1 MSAVLRH
8 TKMPMEIICTI
19 AGNEA
24 VLDVSG
30 AVYFPA
36 DALLVVADMHLEK
49 GTAWARRG
57 FFLPPYDSKLTLLAL
72 KKVAAK
78 FSPKR
83 ILFLGD
89 SFHDKTAAFRLQS
102 LELEALNQI
111 ASKHELIWVT
121 GNHDPQ
127 IPDMITGTCCDEMH
141 VGGLHFTH
149 IPIKNYEAEGQV
161 SGHLHP
167 AAHVTG
173 RGRSIR
179 RRCFITD
186 GKRMIVPAFGAY
198 TGGLS
203 VKDKVFDGLFDKPTT
218 RIFVLGDEEIFPMML
233 RG

>member
-1 MSAVLRH
+1 MVPFSF
-8 TKMPMEIICTI
+8 
-19 AGNEA
+19 AGHDF
-24 VLDVSG
+24 LSSPSG
-30 AVYFPA
+30 ALYWPA
-36 DALLVVADMHLEK
+36 EQALLVADLHFEK
-49 GTAWARRG
+49 ASWFARLG
-57 FFLPPYDSKLTLLAL
+57 PLLPPYDSIATLAAL
-72 KKVAAK
+72 EEEVERSGA
-78 FSPKR
+78 R
-83 ILFLGD
+83 RLFCLGD

-218 RIFVLGDEEIFPMML
+218 RIFVLGDEEVFPMML

>member
-1 MSAVLRH
+1 MSAVQRH
-8 TKMPMEIICTI
+8 IKMPMEITCDI

-36 DALLVVADMHLEK
+36 DELLVIADMHLEK
-49 GTAWARRG
+49 GTAWAKRG
-57 FFLPPYDSKLTLLAL
+57 IFLPPYDSKLTIVAL
-72 KKVAAK
+72 QKVVAK
-78 FSPKR
+78 FLPKR

-89 SFHDKTAAFRLQS
+89 SFHDKTAALRLQTV
-102 LELEALNQI
+102 ELEALNQI
-111 ASKHELIWVT
+111 AAKQELIWVT

-149 IPIKNYEAEGQV
+149 IPTKNYEAGGQV

-167 AAHVTG
+167 AAHVIG

-186 GKRMIVPAFGAY
+186 SKRMIVPAFGAY

-203 VKDKVFDGLFDKPTT
+203 IKDKAFDGLFDKPLT
-218 RIFVLGDEEIFPMML
+218 RIFVLGDDEVFPMTL

>member
-1 MSAVLRH
+1 MSAVQRH
-8 TKMPMEIICTI
+8 TKMPTEITCDI

-30 AVYFPA
+30 ALYFPA
-36 DALLVVADMHLEK
+36 DRLLIVADMHLEK
-49 GTAWARRG
+49 GTAWAKRG
-57 FFLPPYDSKLTLLAL
+57 IFLPPYDSKLTIVAL
-72 KKVAAK
+72 QKVVAK
-78 FSPKR
+78 FTPKR

-89 SFHDKTAAFRLQS
+89 SFHDTTAPFRLQT
-102 LELEALNQI
+102 LELEVLNQI
-111 ASKHELIWVT
+111 SIKQELIWVT

-127 IPDMITGTCCDEMH
+127 IPDMITGSCCDEIH
-141 VGGLHFTH
+141 LSGLHFTH
-149 IPIKNYEAEGQV
+149 IPTKNYEAEGQV

-173 RGRSIR
+173 RGRTIR

-203 VKDKVFDGLFDKPTT
+203 IKDVAFKGLFDKPAT
-218 RIFVLGDEEIFPMML
+218 RIFVLGDEEVFPMKL
-233 RG
+233 

>member
-1 MSAVLRH
+1 MSAVQRH
-8 TKMPMEIICTI
+8 IKMPTEIICDI

-30 AVYFPA
+30 AVYLAA
-36 DALLVVADMHLEK
+36 DELLIIADMHLEK
-49 GTAWARRG
+49 GTAWAKRG
-57 FFLPPYDSKLTLLAL
+57 IFLPPYDSKVTILAL
-72 KKVAAK
+72 QKVVAK

-111 ASKHELIWVT
+111 AIEQELIWVT

-127 IPDMITGTCCDEMH
+127 IPDVIAGTCCDEMH
-141 VGGLHFTH
+141 LSGLHFTH
-149 IPIKNYEAEGQV
+149 IPTKNYEARGQV

-186 GKRMIVPAFGAY
+186 SKRMIVPAFGAY

-203 VKDKVFDGLFDKPTT
+203 VKDKAFDGLFDKPST
-218 RIFVLGDEEIFPMML
+218 RIFVLGDDEIFPMIL
-233 RG
+233 RA